1 VWILDIFSIGIA
13 MDIEKQYDVIG
24 NKYQKLQEAFFGKDE
39 DKSLTILKDL
49 LPNLKDKKILD
60 LGCGYGRAIKLYES
74 LGAKDNYGVDVCK
87 NLIEEGQKLVSKPQ
101 NLFIADMEK
110 MPFKNSFFDVAVGR
124 FSLHYLKNFEKAY
137 REIARVMK
145 SGAILILIV
154 HHPIYDLIRQKKK
167 NYGKQEII
175 VGNLF
180 DNKIKLQFPSHIFG
194 DYFSKEF
201 FSKFQ
206 LVDFVEG
213 QGLAELRINEFKVPT
228 FMAIKAIK
236 K

>member
-1 VWILDIFSIGIA
+1 
-13 MDIEKQYDVIG
+13 MDVKKQYDKIG
-24 NKYQKLQEAFFGKDE
+24 KDYCKLQEQFFSKKIDWSH
-39 DKSLTILKDL
+39 KTIELL
-49 LPNLKDKKILD
+49 LPNLVGKKVLD

-87 NLIEEGQKLVSKPQ
+87 NLIEEGKKLVSKPQ
-101 NLFIADMEK
+101 NLFVANMEK
-110 MPFKNSFFDVAVGR
+110 MPFENGFFDVVVGR

-175 VGNLF
+175 IGNLF
-180 DNKIKLQFPSHIFG
+180 NNKIKLQFPSHTLW

-201 FSKFQ
+201 FNKFQ

-213 QGLAELRINEFKVPT
+213 QGLAELRINDFKVPT